1 MKLSNKTHW
10 VPIIVTVITIA
21 LLGLG
26 LLAGRYMVI
35 RPFKK
40 QIRSHYRCETL
51 GGFLSDK
58 RKKRAA
64 LAYYDSDKVAEE
76 MDNFSW
82 AVPNVP
88 TPFVGNAP
96 KPGKHNNASINSM
109 QLRVENEVLIPKPS
123 NVYRIF
129 MTGGSTA
136 YGSGAPDQQRTIAGY
151 LEKILN
157 EKLNSSTNKRYEV
170 LTAANPAW
178 ASTHERI
185 MIENRLSELEPDMV
199 ISFSGNNDVHWG
211 YKGRNI
217 LWFRAYADDFFLGL
231 INRAYKISG
240 YGNLVDVPET
250 EPLPADPSLVAARI
264 VKNVTLSSYVL
275 SLKKAKYFF
284 FLQPTLAVSK
294 KGLTDNER
302 RLLDDKKEKDQKEKA
317 YFLRCYASM
326 NSRLKDLKIDN
337 FRFVNLSDMFDDMGE
352 KEHIFLDS
360 YHFGD
365 KGNELAARN
374 IFRQIKP
381 VIYH

>member
-1 MKLSNKTHW
+1 MKLTNKGHLF
-10 VPIIVTVITIA
+10 PIIVTVITIA

-26 LLAGRYMVI
+26 LLAGRYTVI
-35 RPFKK
+35 RPYKK

-64 LAYYDSDKVAEE
+64 LAYYDSDKAVEE
-76 MDNFSW
+76 MDDYSW

-96 KPGKHNNASINSM
+96 KPGKHNNARINSM
-109 QLRVENEVLIPKPS
+109 QLRADNEVSLPKPF

-129 MTGGSTA
+129 ITGGSTA

-157 EKLNSSTNKRYEV
+157 AKLTSSTNKKYEV
-170 LTAANPAW
+170 LNAANPAW

-231 INRAYKISG
+231 INRAYKMSG

-250 EPLPADPSLVAARI
+250 ESLPEDPSLVAARI

-302 RLLDDKKEKDQKEKA
+302 RHLDSKKEKHQKEKA
-317 YFLRCYASM
+317 YFLRCYAHM
-326 NSRLKDLKIDN
+326 NSSLKTLKIDN
-337 FRFVNLSDMFDDMGE
+337 FRFVKLSDIFDDMDEGE
-352 KEHIFLDS
+352 DIFIDS
-360 YHFGD
+360 FHFGD
-365 KGNELAARN
+365 KGNEVAARN
-374 IFRQIKP
+374 IFRHIEHVVKQ
-381 VIYH
+381 

>member
-1 MKLSNKTHW
+1 MKSTGKKHL

-26 LLAGRYMVI
+26 LLAGRYTVI

-40 QIRSHYRCETL
+40 EIHSYSKAETL
-51 GGFLSDK
+51 GNLLSDK

-64 LAYYDSDKVAEE
+64 LAYYDKHKVVED

-109 QLRVENEVLIPKPS
+109 QLRADNEVLSPKPF

-129 MTGGSTA
+129 LTGGSTA
-136 YGSGAPDQQRTIAGY
+136 YGSGAPDQKRTISGY
-151 LEKILN
+151 LAGILN
-157 EKLNSSTNKRYEV
+157 ANSTSSKDLKYEV

-240 YGNLVDVPET
+240 YGELIKIPET
-250 EPLPADPSLVAARI
+250 EPLPEDPALVAARI

-275 SLKKAKYFF
+275 SLKKATYFY

-294 KGLTDNER
+294 KSLTDNER
-302 RLLDDKKEKDQKEKA
+302 RILDDKKEKHQKEKT
-317 YFLRCYASM
+317 YFAECYAKMDS
-326 NSRLKDLKIDN
+326 SLKNLKIDN
-337 FRFVNLSDMFDDMGE
+337 FRFVNLSDIFDDIDEGE
-352 KEHIFLDS
+352 EIFVDS

-365 KGNELAARN
+365 KGNEVAARN
-374 IFRQIKP
+374 VFRHIKP
-381 VIYH
+381 LIYH

>member
-1 MKLSNKTHW
+1 MKLTNKAHL
-10 VPIIVTVITIA
+10 VPIMVTIIVIA

-26 LLAGRYMVI
+26 LLAGRYTVI

-40 QIRSHYRCETL
+40 QIHSHYRCETL
-51 GGFLSDK
+51 GKCLSDK

-64 LAYYDSDKVAEE
+64 LSYYDSDKIFEE

-96 KPGKHNNASINSM
+96 KPGKHNNALINSM
-109 QLRVENEVLIPKPS
+109 QFRADHEVLMPKPS

-129 MTGGSTA
+129 ITGGSTA

-151 LEKILN
+151 LAGILN
-157 EKLNSSTNKRYEV
+157 ANSKSSKDLKYEV

-185 MIENRLSELEPDMV
+185 MIENRLSELEPDLV

-217 LWFRAYADDFFLGL
+217 LWFRAYADDFFLEL
-231 INRAYKISG
+231 INRAYKMSG
-240 YGNLVDVPET
+240 YDELIKIPES
-250 EPLPADPSLVAARI
+250 EPSPEDSSLVAARI

-275 SLKKAKYFF
+275 SLKNTTYFF
-284 FLQPTLAVSK
+284 FLQPSLAVSK

-302 RLLDDKKEKDQKEKA
+302 LLLDDKKEKHQKEKA
-317 YFLRCYASM
+317 YFAECYSKM
-326 NSRLKDLKIDN
+326 DSSLKNLKIDN
-337 FRFVNLSDMFDDMGE
+337 FRFVNLSDIFDDTDEGE
-352 KEHIFLDS
+352 DIFVDS

-365 KGNELAARN
+365 KGNEVAARN
-374 IFRQIKP
+374 IFRHIKP
-381 VIYH
+381 LIYR

>member
-1 MKLSNKTHW
+1 MKLTDKTHSI
-10 VPIIVTVITIA
+10 PIIITIITIA
-21 LLGLG
+21 LFGLG
-26 LLAGRYMVI
+26 LLAGRYTVI

-51 GGFLSDK
+51 GKCLSDK

-64 LAYYDSDKVAEE
+64 LAYYHSDKVVEE

-96 KPGKHNNASINSM
+96 KPGKHNNAFINSM
-109 QLRVENEVLIPKPS
+109 QLRADHEILLPKPP

-129 MTGGSTA
+129 ITGGSTA

-151 LEKILN
+151 LAGMLN
-157 EKLNSSTNKRYEV
+157 ANRASSKGLKYEV

-211 YKGRNI
+211 YKGRNS
-217 LWFRAYADDFFLGL
+217 LWFKAYADDFFLGL
-231 INRAYKISG
+231 VNRAYKISG

-250 EPLPADPSLVAARI
+250 EPSPEDPSLVAARI

-275 SLKKAKYFF
+275 SLNKATYFF

-294 KGLTDNER
+294 KVLTDNER
-302 RLLDDKKEKDQKEKA
+302 LLLDDKKEKHQKEKA
-317 YFLRCYASM
+317 YFAECYAKMAPS
-326 NSRLKDLKIDN
+326 LKNLKIDN
-337 FRFVNLSDMFDDMGE
+337 FRFVNLSDIFDDTDEGE
-352 KEHIFLDS
+352 DIFVDS

-365 KGNELAARN
+365 KGNEMAARN
-374 IFRQIKP
+374 IFRHIKTF
-381 VIYH
+381 IYH

>member
-1 MKLSNKTHW
+1 MKSTSKTHL
-10 VPIIVTVITIA
+10 VPIMVTFIIVV

-26 LLAGRYMVI
+26 LLAGRYTVI

-40 QIRSHYRCETL
+40 QIRSHYRFETL
-51 GGFLSDK
+51 GKFLSDK

-64 LAYYDSDKVAEE
+64 LAYYDSDKVVEE

-96 KPGKHNNASINSM
+96 KPGKNNNASINSM
-109 QLRVENEVLIPKPS
+109 QLRADNEVSLPKPS

-129 MTGGSTA
+129 ITGGSTA
-136 YGSGAPDQQRTIAGY
+136 YGSGAPDQKRTIAGY
-151 LEKILN
+151 LAGILN
-157 EKLNSSTNKRYEV
+157 SKLTSSTNKKYEV

-185 MIENRLSELEPDMV
+185 MIENRLSELEPDLV

-211 YKGRNI
+211 YNGRNI
-217 LWFRAYADDFFLGL
+217 LWFRAYADHFFLRL

-250 EPLPADPSLVAARI
+250 EPSPEDPSLVAVRI

-275 SLKKAKYFF
+275 SFKKATYFF

-302 RLLDDKKEKDQKEKA
+302 RLLDDMKEKHQKEKV
-317 YFLRCYASM
+317 YFSQCYAKMDS
-326 NSRLKDLKIDN
+326 SLKTLKIDN
-337 FRFVNLSDMFDDMGE
+337 FYFVNLSDIFDNIDEGE
-352 KEHIFLDS
+352 DIFVDS

-365 KGNELAARN
+365 KGNELAAKN
-374 IFRQIKP
+374 IFRHIKP
-381 VIYH
+381 VLYH

>member
-1 MKLSNKTHW
+1 MKLTSRTHL

-26 LLAGRYMVI
+26 LLAGRYTVI

-40 QIRSHYRCETL
+40 QIHSHYRCETL

-64 LAYYDSDKVAEE
+64 LSYYDSDKAVEE
-76 MDNFSW
+76 MDDYSW

-96 KPGKHNNASINSM
+96 KPGKHNNASINSI
-109 QLRVENEVLIPKPS
+109 QLRADNEVSLPKPF

-129 MTGGSTA
+129 ITGGSTA

-157 EKLNSSTNKRYEV
+157 AKLTSSTNKKYEV
-170 LTAANPAW
+170 LNAANPAW

-231 INRAYKISG
+231 INRAYKMSG

-250 EPLPADPSLVAARI
+250 ESLPEAPSLVAARI

-275 SLKKAKYFF
+275 SLNKAKYFF

-302 RLLDDKKEKDQKEKA
+302 RHLADKKGK
-317 YFLRCYASM
+317 
-326 NSRLKDLKIDN
+326 
-337 FRFVNLSDMFDDMGE
+337 
-352 KEHIFLDS
+352 H
-360 YHFGD
+360 
-365 KGNELAARN
+365 
-374 IFRQIKP
+374 
-381 VIYH
+381 